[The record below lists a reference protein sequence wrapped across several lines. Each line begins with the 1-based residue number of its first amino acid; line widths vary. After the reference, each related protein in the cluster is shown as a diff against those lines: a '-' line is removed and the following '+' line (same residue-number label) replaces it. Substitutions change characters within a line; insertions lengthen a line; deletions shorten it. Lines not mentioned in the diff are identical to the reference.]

1 MRDPPLS
8 GQTVLVTGGAGFIG
22 SHLVDALAPSNTV
35 RVLDDFSTGR
45 RANLPS
51 NLTLI
56 EGDVCDASAL
66 TAAMEGVDL
75 VFHEAGFVS
84 VKGSVEAPYFSNLVN
99 ANATVAVLEAAR
111 ENDARVVTAS
121 SAAIYG
127 APETVPISEDAPTA
141 PDSPYG
147 IDKLAGDHYARAYNR
162 LYGLDTVALRYFN
175 VYGPRQTA
183 GDYSGVISTF
193 VDRATTGK
201 PLVVHGDGSQTR
213 DFVHVDDVVQ
223 ANLLAATTDHTGEAF
238 NVGTGTA
245 LSILDLATLIR
256 EATGLRA
263 EIQFTDA
270 RTGDIQHSCADI
282 SRARDRLGY
291 DPQVALADGLRRL
304 VATNQREQPAN

>member
-1 MRDPPLS
+1 MRDPPIAD
-8 GQTVLVTGGAGFIG
+8 QTVLVTGGAGFIG
-22 SHLVDALAPSNTV
+22 SHLVDALVPENTV
-35 RVLDDFSTGR
+35 RVFDDFSTGT
-45 RANLPS
+45 RANLP
-51 NLTLI
+51 TGITVI
-56 EGDVCDASAL
+56 EGDVCDSAAL
-66 TAAMEGVDL
+66 TAAMAGVDL

-193 VDRATTGK
+193 VDRATNGT
-201 PLVVHGDGSQTR
+201 PLTVHGDGSQTR

-238 NVGTGTA
+238 NVGTGRA

-256 EATGLRA
+256 EVTGLRA
-263 EIQFTDA
+263 EIQFTEP

-282 SRARDRLGY
+282 SRARDRLGF
-291 DPQVALADGLRRL
+291 DPHVSLEDGLRRL
-304 VATNQREQPAN
+304 VATTQREQPAN